1 MDKMAETTNKDINSI
16 PYDAP
21 LSVAEP
27 PLGWVMSQNCKGAN
41 RKHLTVPDVDLSGKW
56 VIISGSNNGIG
67 REAALQFAKWGANV
81 ILACRNPPPKEIPPD
96 KVVEECLGAAKEN
109 GHKKSTIEWW
119 ELDCAKLKSVEAFA
133 QRWMDTRRALDIL
146 CNNAGIGSSPGGS
159 KVFKTEDGFEITHQV
174 NFLSHVLL
182 TLRLLPSLARAPA
195 PRIVCT
201 TSCFHYHGKFNVS
214 NFNNELGLTGT
225 EGVGF
230 YPNNKL
236 YFQVWLTELQ
246 RRMLQHEQYRH
257 ITINGVHPGYVDS
270 GIWIP
275 NTEGGWFTRLK
286 TRVAK
291 ASAHFLGINPQQG
304 SLAILHGAISFEAG
318 PDPKVQGVG
327 EKGGEGGGRYFNRIW
342 EETPMPHTKDADCRQ
357 RVWRKVNDELKL
369 QEAGLLDVLGLQY
382 LEEPIRASL

>member
-1 MDKMAETTNKDINSI
+1 MAETTNKDINSI

-327 EKGGEGGGRYFNRIW
+327 EKGGKGGGRYFNRIW

>member
-1 MDKMAETTNKDINSI
+1 MAETTNKDINSI

-27 PLGWVMSQNCKGAN
+27 PLGWVMAQNCKGAN

-96 KVVEECLGAAKEN
+96 KVVEECLGAAKEK

-304 SLAILHGAISFEAG
+304 SLAILHGATSFEAG

>member
-1 MDKMAETTNKDINSI
+1 MAETTNKDINSI

-119 ELDCAKLKSVEAFA
+119 ELDCAKLKSVEAFT

-327 EKGGEGGGRYFNRIW
+327 EKGGKGGGRYFNRIW

>member
-1 MDKMAETTNKDINSI
+1 MAETTNKDINSI

-27 PLGWVMSQNCKGAN
+27 PLGWVMAQNCKGAN

-327 EKGGEGGGRYFNRIW
+327 EKGGKGGGRYFNRIW

>member
-1 MDKMAETTNKDINSI
+1 MAETTNKDINSI

-27 PLGWVMSQNCKGAN
+27 PLGWVMAQNCKGAN

-304 SLAILHGAISFEAG
+304 SLAILHGATSFEAG

-327 EKGGEGGGRYFNRIW
+327 EKGGKGGGRYFNRIW

>member
-1 MDKMAETTNKDINSI
+1 MVETTNKDINSI

-27 PLGWVMSQNCKGAN
+27 PLGWVMAQNCKGAN

-67 REAALQFAKWGANV
+67 REAALQFAKWGASV
-81 ILACRNPPPKEIPPD
+81 ILACRNPPPKEIPPG

-159 KVFKTEDGFEITHQV
+159 KVFKTDDGFEITHQV

-304 SLAILHGAISFEAG
+304 SLAILHGATSFEAG

-327 EKGGEGGGRYFNRIW
+327 EKGGKGGGRYFNRIW
-342 EETPMPHTKDADCRQ
+342 KETPMPHTKDADCRQ

>member
-1 MDKMAETTNKDINSI
+1 MAETTNKDINSI

-27 PLGWVMSQNCKGAN
+27 PLGWVMAQNCKGAN

-214 NFNNELGLTGT
+214 NFNNELGLTGI

-304 SLAILHGAISFEAG
+304 SLAILHGATSFEAG

-327 EKGGEGGGRYFNRIW
+327 EKGGKGGGRYFNRIW

-382 LEEPIRASL
+382 LEEQIRASL

>member
-1 MDKMAETTNKDINSI
+1 MAETTNKDINSI

-27 PLGWVMSQNCKGAN
+27 PLGWVMAQNCKGAN

-182 TLRLLPSLARAPA
+182 TVRLLPSLARAPA

-304 SLAILHGAISFEAG
+304 SLAILHGATSFEAG

-327 EKGGEGGGRYFNRIW
+327 EKGGKGGGRYFNRIW

>member
-1 MDKMAETTNKDINSI
+1 MAETTNKDINSI

-304 SLAILHGAISFEAG
+304 SLAILHGATSFEAG

-327 EKGGEGGGRYFNRIW
+327 EKGGKGGGRYFNRIW

>member
-1 MDKMAETTNKDINSI
+1 MAETTKKDINSI

-27 PLGWVMSQNCKGAN
+27 PLGWVMAQNCKGAN

-304 SLAILHGAISFEAG
+304 SLAILHGATSFEAG

-327 EKGGEGGGRYFNRIW
+327 EKGGKGGGRYFNRIW

>member
-1 MDKMAETTNKDINSI
+1 MAETTNKDINSI

-27 PLGWVMSQNCKGAN
+27 PLGWVMAQNCKGAN

-133 QRWMDTRRALDIL
+133 QRWMNTRRALDIL

-327 EKGGEGGGRYFNRIW
+327 EKGGKGGGRYFNRIW

-382 LEEPIRASL
+382 LEEPIWASL